1 MRNAPLSKTEKA
13 ALMRILFKHNPPRRR
28 RRFGKSRAGRVI
40 RRKRRAATMRPHRLF
55 PEEWAKLRSIR
66 KAHTERKRAAMAQ
79 LASGTAAEAGAAKT
93 NPPALLRRW
102 TTNAEWSLIARG
114 RKAADIPVN
123 IGDKYLGG
131 HYATNPARTIRRGKR
146 RYLVITNRSG
156 RKVASFRIKRSR
168 KGRVPTRLRRFLFK
182 RGSPR
187 LAKMLRKARAGWRR
201 WRQKQLAKRRSGR
214 KVRVVRRR
222 ARKVRRFV
230 FTAARRR
237 ALAKARRARR

>member
-40 RRKRRAATMRPHRLF
+40 RRRRRAATMRPHRLF
-55 PEEWAKLRSIR
+55 PEEWSKLRAIR

-79 LASGTAAEAGAAKT
+79 LASGNVAAAAVT
-93 NPPALLRRW
+93 NPPHLVRRW
-102 TTNAEWSLIARG
+102 TTDAEWAVVKRG
-114 RKAADIPVN
+114 RKAADVPVN
-123 IGDKYLGG
+123 IGDQILGS
-131 HYATNPARTIRRGKR
+131 HYKANPARTIRRGKR

-168 KGRVPTRLRRFLFK
+168 KGRVPARLRRFLFK

-201 WRQKQLAKRRSGR
+201 WRQKQLAKRRGSR
-214 KVRVVRRR
+214 KVRRVVRRR
-222 ARKVRRFV
+222 KVRKFV